1 MNIFLTEGSSM
12 NFKNFKIGK
21 KLLITFGM
29 VIALL
34 LVVVIIAI
42 FSLVSNGKKFTSFYD
57 EGYKVTNE
65 VMNLRRAI
73 QESAKSIGYSM
84 MVVDEDE
91 TAGYIQDARDA
102 SVVML
107 DGIEF
112 LRNSFSGDQALVEG
126 FYNSLNGISDFR
138 EQVYELALAGKN
150 TEASALY
157 FSDVLPGYLEA
168 QEYLLQISDI
178 ASQNADDNYNTS
190 KTAETTSTILLVVIS
205 VIALAMTIFLGIFIT
220 KNLTAP
226 IKELENAAMEMV
238 AGNLNTEIT
247 YEAQDELGSL
257 AVNMK
262 KTMSG
267 LSRIIDDIGYL
278 LGEMANGNFKIKT
291 KAEDAY
297 IGDFNPIIL
306 AIRGINTSLSET
318 LRKINEASDQVA
330 LGSTQMAESAQTLAD
345 GATDQAGSV
354 EELQITIENVALQA
368 AANAD
373 DSKASY
379 EKANN
384 VGNEAEVSTQK
395 MTSLTEAMQ
404 RISETSTQIVNII
417 SDIED
422 IASQTN
428 LLSLNAAIEAARA
441 GEAGR
446 GFAVVAEQIR
456 KLAEDSA
463 SSAVNTKTLIETS
476 LQEVKVGNQITEE
489 TGNSLANVI
498 SGIREIASEVEKIRY
513 SSEDQATATTQIKE
527 GIEQI
532 SAVVQ
537 SNSATAEESSA
548 TSEELSAQAVTLS
561 ELVRQFILQE

>member
-1 MNIFLTEGSSM
+1 M

-21 KLLITFGM
+21 KLLVTFGM

-34 LVVVIIAI
+34 LVVVIISI

-57 EGYKVTNE
+57 NGYKVTNE

-84 MVVDEDE
+84 MTEDE
-91 TAGYIQDARDA
+91 ATSEKYIQDARNA

-112 LRNSFSGDQALVEG
+112 LRNNFQGDNALVEG
-126 FYNSLNGISDFR
+126 FYNSLNGISDTR
-138 EQVYELALAGKN
+138 EQVYEMALVGRN
-150 TEASALY
+150 SEASALY

-168 QEYLLQISDI
+168 QEYLMQISHI
-178 ASQNADDNYNTS
+178 SSQNADDNYNTS
-190 KTAETTSTILLVVIS
+190 KSAETASTILLVVIS
-205 VIALAMTIFLGIFIT
+205 ILALAITMFLGIFIT

-257 AVNMK
+257 AVSMK
-262 KTMSG
+262 KTISG

-278 LGEMANGNFKIKT
+278 LGEMANGNFRIKT

-297 IGDFNPIIL
+297 IGDFNPILL
-306 AIRGINTSLSET
+306 AIRNINISLSDT

-330 LGSTQMAESAQTLAD
+330 LGSTQMADSAQTLAD

-354 EELQITIENVALQA
+354 EELQVTIENVALQA
-368 AANAD
+368 AANAE

-404 RISETSTQIVNII
+404 RISETSTQIANII

-476 LQEVKVGNQITEE
+476 LQEVNVGNQITEE
-489 TGNSLANVI
+489 TATSLANVI
-498 SGIREIASEVEKIRY
+498 NGIREIASEVEKTRY

-561 ELVRQFILQE
+561 ELVRKFILQE